1 MGFQLF
7 SSLNSLSNKP
17 ISCIMS
23 NDTSWSFWDK
33 AHRSF
38 HSLCVTWIMAPP
50 GHYVLG
56 KESISQLTPLTH
68 RTSAAKDIIKAG
80 YLCQQR
86 RNGGINLSSGKN
98 LYRERASHEIDVN
111 AESAKWMVTP
121 FLGTDFWMWSLQ
133 QESGNMTIGMENL
146 HWNFWTSN
154 RLCRFLVFDGFFPS
168 FPAYFK
174 VSGVNFS
181 VPPYSFLFF

>member
-38 HSLCVTWIMAPP
+38 HGLCVTWIMAPP

-68 RTSAAKDIIKAG
+68 RTNAAKDIIKAG

-98 LYRERASHEIDVN
+98 LYRERASYEIEVN
-111 AESAKWMVTP
+111 AKSAHMNGHTFFGNRFSDVVFAAGKWEHDHWDGKLALE
-121 FLGTDFWMWSLQ
+121 FLNIKPIM
-133 QESGNMTIGMENL
+133 
-146 HWNFWTSN
+146 
-154 RLCRFLVFDGFFPS
+154 
-168 FPAYFK
+168 
-174 VSGVNFS
+174 
-181 VPPYSFLFF
+181 